1 MILPDICLFMAD
13 VDIISDILSAAVAA
27 YPNSDFIQGISHRYL
42 VHGGL
47 SKKQLEGL
55 YQKAI
60 QIKGLSPGKL
70 ATLEAVILKRPT
82 RYRSQ
87 LPETKPLYSKD
98 EKAGQ
103 IIREILEKYP
113 QHKRVLYL
121 QTKYNNNEPLTPAE
135 VTELEKFSKLLLKK

>member
-1 MILPDICLFMAD
+1 MAE

-27 YPNSDFIQGISHRYL
+27 YPNSEFIQGISHRYL
-42 VHGGL
+42 VQGGL

-60 QIKGLSPGKL
+60 KIKGLAPGKL

-98 EKAGQ
+98 EKTGQ
-103 IIREILEKYP
+103 LITDILGKYP
-113 QHKRVLYL
+113 QHKRVLFL
-121 QTKYNNNEPLTPAE
+121 EMKYKNNEPLQPTEIA
-135 VTELEKFSKLLLKK
+135 ELEKFYKLLLKK